1 MVTPLLQFV
10 DISSY
15 SLRDEVRPLLP
26 ADRLDDDS
34 LSNVVHRLKGLFFLD
49 TKISVFDAMM
59 AGDANMSVPF
69 IRVVIN
75 RIRASLIRE
84 TPEKDPLGLASV
96 FGQLFS
102 ALRNRNYS
110 DLKGIKNQQLF
121 RYAGLSVSVRLSL
134 SVCVYVTV
142 CLSVC
147 HARSGSHLAS
157 SYVFFNP
164 PQHTCSVDFAGE
176 GSIDVGGPYREALTL
191 ACADLMSDATPLF
204 IKSPNGVNNVG
215 LNRELYIV
223 NPAAKTSLALE
234 MFEFVGVL
242 FGIALR
248 TKVAIPLDL
257 PSIVWKLLL
266 GDAGDES
273 DVAAFDHLCIQALDN
288 VVGLS
293 EEEVRW
299 SGWRRQ
305 LLFLYYFFLLF
316 F

>member
-1 MVTPLLQFV
+1 M
-10 DISSY
+10 
-15 SLRDEVRPLLP
+15 
-26 ADRLDDDS
+26 
-34 LSNVVHRLKGLFFLD
+34 
-49 TKISVFDAMM
+49 
-59 AGDANMSVPF
+59 
-69 IRVVIN
+69 
-75 RIRASLIRE
+75 
-84 TPEKDPLGLASV
+84 
-96 FGQLFS
+96 
-102 ALRNRNYS
+102 
-110 DLKGIKNQQLF
+110 
-121 RYAGLSVSVRLSL
+121 
-134 SVCVYVTV
+134 
-142 CLSVC
+142 
-147 HARSGSHLAS
+147 
-157 SYVFFNP
+157 
-164 PQHTCSVDFAGE
+164 
-176 GSIDVGGPYREALTL
+176 GGPYREALTL

-299 SGWRRQ
+299 SLVVPVAPGSCCFCCCFFMLLAVVLRTTRR
-305 LLFLYYFFLLF
+305 LTHPSPPPRRSLASWSTRRGRRTCRTARGCC
-316 F
+316 